1 MGEQKK
7 KKRKKKKSK
16 PALKV
21 ENVLLK
27 QSLKILSWKLYS

>member
-7 KKRKKKKSK
+7 KEKEKSK

-27 QSLKILSWKLYS
+27 QSLKILS